1 MKIEMARPEA
11 VAAVRR
17 NRSPVGELAVL
28 EAEYLQRAGI
38 LRLAAGRIV
47 AAGDQNGRIIRG
59 CRANLV
65 REDAAVEDGGLLHF
79 LADSAVRINSM
90 HRGSARIVVSRQ
102 GVGAAIVERY
112 VDWTRRQ
119 CGGRAVSLQRAIAGI
134 DA

>member
-1 MKIEMARPEA
+1 MEIEMARPEA

-47 AAGDQNGRIIRG
+47 AAGDQNGRIVRG
-59 CRANLV
+59 RGANLV

-79 LADSAVRINSM
+79 LADGAVR
-90 HRGSARIVVSRQ
+90 
-102 GVGAAIVERY
+102 
-112 VDWTRRQ
+112 D
-119 CGGRAVSLQRAIAGI
+119 
-134 DA
+134 